1 MEEINISIETQRH
14 SLSHILAEAVQR
26 IKWPQIQLWIWPAIE
41 NGFYYDF
48 DTKIVEEDLKGI
60 QNMMEKIIKEN
71 QEIIRFDTNP
81 DNAKKIL
88 KDLLHQSYK
97 LELLQDFVGQ
107 WETKI
112 SFYLN
117 TIDIKAKDIL
127 LKDAN
132 AEYVAKYEEITKY
145 FKEIL
150 PEWKFVVF
158 VDMCEWPHVSNTKE
172 IKADAFK
179 IDRTA
184 GAYWKWDEKN
194 VMMSRIYG
202 YAFAAKDELKQ
213 HLAFLEEAKKR
224 DHKKLGKELG
234 LYTIDPDVWLWLVLW
249 KPKGAFIVNTLKRWF
264 EDEQLKRW
272 YVPVITPHIWRKT
285 LWETSGHWGFYNDS
299 IYPPLEL
306 GQTLADYQDKRT
318 PKESE
323 IYLMK
328 PMNCPFHIK
337 IYNDDVHSYRDL
349 PIKMYE
355 FGTVYR
361 YEKKWELG
369 GLTRVRWFTQ
379 DDAHIICR
387 HDQLEDE
394 FAKVVD
400 FVYFVLGTF
409 GYEIKVYMSMRD
421 PANKSKYLW
430 SDEMWEKAQSTI
442 KNILTQKWIDYV
454 EEEWEA
460 AFYWPKADF
469 KVKDSIWRYFQL
481 STVQFD
487 FNLPEKFDVYFV
499 NEKWEKE
506 KPFIIHRAL
515 LGSLERFMWI
525 LIEHLAGSFPLWL
538 APVQVKILPVIDKF
552 NEWSK
557 EIIKKLEDAWFR
569 VELDDSTNWL
579 NKKIRNAELEK
590 IPYIVVIGEKELE
603 NWTLSVREYKSK
615 AQYEL
620 SVDDFISNLKE
631 EIEKKIIK

>member
-1 MEEINISIETQRH
+1 
-14 SLSHILAEAVQR
+14 
-26 IKWPQIQLWIWPAIE
+26 
-41 NGFYYDF
+41 
-48 DTKIVEEDLKGI
+48 
-60 QNMMEKIIKEN
+60 MEKIIKEN

-285 LWETSGHWGFYNDS
+285 LWETSGHWGFYSDS

>member
-1 MEEINISIETQRH
+1 MEEKRH
-14 SLSHILAEAVQR
+14 SLSHILAQSLQR
-26 IKWPQIQLWIWPAIE
+26 IKWASIQLWIWPAIE

-48 DTKIVEEDLKGI
+48 DTKIVEDDLKEI
-60 QNMMEKIIKEN
+60 QKIMEKIIKEN
-71 QEIIRFDTNP
+71 QDFIRFDTDA

-88 KDLLHQSYK
+88 QDLLHQNYK
-97 LELLQDFVGQ
+97 LELLQDFVAQ

-117 TIDIKAKDIL
+117 TIDIKAKDVL
-127 LKDAN
+127 LKNTN
-132 AEYVAKYEEITKY
+132 AEYITKYEKITKY
-145 FKEIL
+145 FQDVL

-158 VDMCEWPHVSNTKE
+158 IDMCEWPHISNTKE
-172 IKADAFK
+172 LNPDAFK
-179 IDRTA
+179 IDRIA

-194 VMMSRIYG
+194 VMMSRIYW
-202 YAFAAKDELKQ
+202 YSFDTKDELKQ
-213 HLAFLEEAKKR
+213 YLAFLEEAKRR
-224 DHKKLGKELG
+224 DHKKLGKELW

-249 KPKGAFIVNTLKRWF
+249 KPKGAFVVNTLKRWF

-272 YVPVITPHIWRKT
+272 YVPVLTPHIGRKS
-285 LWETSGHWGFYNDS
+285 LWETSWHWWFYNES

-369 GLTRVRWFTQ
+369 WLTRVRWFTQ

-387 HDQLEDE
+387 KDQLEEE

-409 GYEIKVYMSMRD
+409 GYEIKVYLSMRD
-421 PANKSKYLW
+421 PANKNKYLW
-430 SDEMWEKAQSTI
+430 SDEMWEKAQYTI
-442 KNILTQKWIDYV
+442 KTILDQKWINYV

-515 LGSLERFMWI
+515 LGSLERFMGI

-538 APVQVKILPVIDKF
+538 APIQIKILPIVEKF
-552 NEWSK
+552 IPWSQ
-557 EIIKKLEDAWFR
+557 EIIKKLETAWLR
-569 VELDDSTNWL
+569 VKLDDSDNWL

-590 IPYIVVIGEKELE
+590 VPYIVVIWEKELE
-603 NWTLSVREYKSK
+603 SWTLSVREYKSK

-620 SVDDFISNLKE
+620 NIDEFISKLNE
-631 EIEKKIIK
+631 EIKKKIIK